1 MVRSVRKHHRKAV
14 LWPYLLLA
22 PALMIMIGVVFY
34 PICNAIL
41 ISFQNYN
48 LTKPGSNAFVGLK
61 NYAEL
66 LFPANKLQ
74 RIDFDFWQGLLR
86 TIVWIVFGV
95 GGQFLFG
102 FMLAL
107 ILNKCQQRRD
117 PADR

>member
-1 MVRSVRKHHRKAV
+1 
-14 LWPYLLLA
+14 
-22 PALMIMIGVVFY
+22 MIMIGVVFY

-48 LTKPGSNAFVGLK
+48 LTQPGSNAFVGLK

-86 TIVWIVFGV
+86 TIVWIVFSV
-95 GGQFLFG
+95 GGQYLFG
-102 FMLAL
+102 FILAL